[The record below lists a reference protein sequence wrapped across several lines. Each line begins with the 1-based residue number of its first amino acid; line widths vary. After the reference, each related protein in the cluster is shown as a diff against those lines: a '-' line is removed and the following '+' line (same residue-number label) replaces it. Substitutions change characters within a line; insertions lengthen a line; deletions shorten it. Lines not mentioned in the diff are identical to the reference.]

1 MQCPDCG
8 YEVDDTVVF
17 CPRCRF
23 QFRETDTAPAADAAG
38 SHPPLHDTEI
48 DAAFFEET
56 QNGFSDKEI
65 RLLEVQLLQPAVLV
79 ALIISLFTYALVLNI
94 PFVPVTIGGL
104 SFGVTGIVCLTC
116 GLLAGFV
123 FYHLELRS
131 LVQFRYR

>member
-23 QFRETDTAPAADAAG
+23 QFRETNTAPAAGATG
-38 SHPPLHDTEI
+38 THQPLHDSEI
-48 DAAFFEET
+48 DDTFFEET

-79 ALIISLFTYALVLNI
+79 VVIIALFTYSLLLNVPFI
-94 PFVPVTIGGL
+94 PITIAGL

-116 GLLAGFV
+116 GLLAGFA
-123 FYHLELRS
+123 FYYLELRS